1 MNNTLDLITSTL
13 ASSLRSWRGTSAS
26 KTSNQPKAPLV
37 LFDREGCTQ
46 CRFVREAFT
55 ELNLDVMITP
65 CPLGGKNI
73 AQLEKDTGSNE
84 LPYLIDQNSQQK
96 IQGAESI
103 VNYLFEQY
111 RGIKAPKQLL
121 ANKFNQFASTLAT
134 GIRFNAGMTAK
145 PSSGAEQALTLYS
158 FESSPYSR
166 PVKEL
171 LCELELPYLLINLG
185 KQQRADMGPANFHF
199 TLKPYKPLP
208 DTKRDAFFQQHGNVQ
223 VPYLIDPNTGT
234 EMFESADIVEYLKG
248 TYLL

>member
-1 MNNTLDLITSTL
+1 MNQTLDLITSTL

-26 KTSNQPKAPLV
+26 KTSNQPNAPLM
-37 LFDREGCTQ
+37 LFDREGCPQ

-65 CPLGGKNI
+65 CPLDGKNI
-73 AQLEKDTGSNE
+73 KQLKKDTGSNN
-84 LPYLIDQNSQQK
+84 LPFLVDENTQQK

-111 RGIKAPKQLL
+111 RGKPVPKQLK
-121 ANKFNQFASTLAT
+121 ANKLNQFSSSLAT

-145 PSSGAEQALTLYS
+145 PSASAKQALTLYS

-185 KQQRADMGPANFHF
+185 KQQRSDMGPANFHF

-208 DTKRDAFFQQHGNVQ
+208 NTKRDAFFQQHGNVQ

-234 EMFESADIVEYLKG
+234 EMFESKDIVKYLKG
-248 TYLL
+248 AYLL

>member
-1 MNNTLDLITSTL
+1 MNQTLDLITSTL

-26 KTSNQPKAPLV
+26 KTSNLPKAPLV
-37 LFDREGCTQ
+37 LFDREACPQ

-55 ELNLDVMITP
+55 ELNLDVMIAP

-73 AQLEKDTGSNE
+73 RQLEKDTGSNE
-84 LPYLIDQNSQQK
+84 LPFLIDENTQQK

-111 RGIKAPKQLL
+111 RGKPAPKQLQ
-121 ANKFNQFASTLAT
+121 ANKLNQFASSLAT
-134 GIRFNAGMTAK
+134 GIRLNAGMTAK
-145 PSSGAEQALTLYS
+145 PSARTEQALTLYS

-166 PVKEL
+166 PVREL
-171 LCELELPYLLINLG
+171 LCELELPYLLVNLG

-208 DTKRDAFFQQHGNVQ
+208 NTKRDAFFQQHGNVQ
-223 VPYLIDPNTGT
+223 VPYLVDPNTGT
-234 EMFESADIVEYLKG
+234 EMFESADIVKYLKK

>member
-1 MNNTLDLITSTL
+1 MNQTLDLITSTL

-26 KTSNQPKAPLV
+26 KTSHQPEAALI
-37 LFDREGCTQ
+37 LFDREGCPQ

-65 CPLGGKNI
+65 CPIGGENI
-73 AQLEKDTGSNE
+73 KKLEEDIGSNE
-84 LPYLIDQNSQQK
+84 LPFLIDANTEQK

-111 RGIKAPKQLL
+111 RGKQAPQQLF
-121 ANKFNQFASTLAT
+121 ANKFNQFASKLAT
-134 GIRFNAGMTAK
+134 GIRLNAGMKAQ
-145 PSSGAEQALTLYS
+145 PSKGASQALTLYS

-185 KQQRADMGPANFHF
+185 KQQRADMGPASFHF

-208 DTKRDAFFQQHGNVQ
+208 NTKRDAFFQQHGNVQ
-223 VPYLIDPNTGT
+223 VPYLVDPNTGT
-234 EMFESADIVEYLKG
+234 EMFESADIVKYLKN

>member
-1 MNNTLDLITSTL
+1 MNQTLDLITSTL

-26 KTSNQPKAPLV
+26 KTSSQPKTSLI
-37 LFDREGCTQ
+37 LFDREACPQ

-73 AQLEKDTGSNE
+73 KRLEKNTGNNQ
-84 LPYLIDQNSQQK
+84 LPFLIDENTEQK
-96 IQGAESI
+96 IHGAESI

-111 RGIKAPKQLL
+111 RGKPAPKQLQ
-121 ANKFNQFASTLAT
+121 ANKLNQFASSLAT

-145 PSSGAEQALTLYS
+145 PSIRAEQALTLYS

-166 PVKEL
+166 PVREL
-171 LCELELPYLLINLG
+171 LCELELPYLLVNLG
-185 KQQRADMGPANFHF
+185 KQQKADMGPANFHF

-208 DTKRDAFFQQHGNVQ
+208 NTKRDTFFQQHGNVQ

-234 EMFESADIVEYLKG
+234 EMFESADIVKYLKS